1 MAKFID
7 INFKV
12 DTSKLLSKTRRQKKM
27 LKDLPRRALNYFIE
41 QTPIR
46 SGNAR
51 LNTKLRE
58 GNTIHANYAY
68 ADRLDKGHSNQA
80 KNGMTKPTEDWLV
93 KEFRRIFKR

>member
-1 MAKFID
+1 MAKFVDLKMKI
-7 INFKV
+7 
-12 DTSKLLSKTRRQKKM
+12 DTSGLLSKTRRQKKM
-27 LKDLPRRALNYFIE
+27 LKDLPRRALDYFIQ

-68 ADRLDKGHSNQA
+68 ADRLDKGHSQQA
-80 KNGMTKPTEDWLV
+80 PTGMVKPTEDWLK